1 MHVMGLVEVWAC
13 KPCWGSWGANAGLS
27 LFLDS
32 SAAKAFASTRGIGRM
47 RHLSVKTLWLQG
59 AVHLGQLKLFKV
71 WGEVN
76 PADVLTKY
84 QDRASVQRLL
94 ALAGICVDPI
104 VKDDRVEGRVSV
116 YSHVGS
122 LTGPADCCAPLRRT
136 WRSSPHPAP
145 DPFYTVTGHH
155 C

>member
-1 MHVMGLVEVWAC
+1 MLGKHPLKAWSSTQSVVAMSSAEAELYSACDGACRGLGLQAMLGELE
-13 KPCWGSWGANAGLS
+13 ANVGLS

-59 AVHLGQLKLFKV
+59 AVHRGQLKLFKV

-76 PADVLTKY
+76 PAGVLTKY

-94 ALAGICVDPI
+94 ALAGICADPI
-104 VKDDRVEGRVSV
+104 VKNDRVEG
-116 YSHVGS
+116 G
-122 LTGPADCCAPLRRT
+122 G
-136 WRSSPHPAP
+136 
-145 DPFYTVTGHH
+145 
-155 C
+155 